1 MIKNNLSTIMGS
13 KKINKAELARMS
25 GLSYDTILNLYNDVN
40 VGIEFDTLDKLCWA
54 LQCTPSEIFEYT
66 EDKK

>member
-13 KKINKAELARMS
+13 KRINKAELARIS

-40 VGIEFDTLDKLCWA
+40 KGIEFATLDKLCWA
-54 LQCTPSEIFEYT
+54 LQCTPSEIFEYI